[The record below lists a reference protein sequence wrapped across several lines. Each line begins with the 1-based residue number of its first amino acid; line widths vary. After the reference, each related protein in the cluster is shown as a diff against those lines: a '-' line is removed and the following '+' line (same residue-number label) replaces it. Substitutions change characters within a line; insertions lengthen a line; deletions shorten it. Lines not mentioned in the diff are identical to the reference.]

1 MIFSRLFRLPANRE
15 DFLQLI
21 AWYVAA
27 AGLFGVTFL
36 VEPNTAIAL
45 LILFFCLYLLS
56 WVADA
61 KNRKIFRDIQADL
74 RRNLSS
80 SLGGVRGELRG
91 VDEALRG
98 VVGEQ
103 VEGVRGE
110 LRGVDEALRGVVGE
124 QVEGVRGELRG
135 VDEALRGVV
144 GEQVEG
150 VRGELR
156 GVDEALR
163 GVVGEQVEGVRGELR
178 GVDEALRGVVG
189 EQVEGVRGELR
200 GVDEALRGVVGEQ
213 VEGVRGELRGVDE
226 ALRGVVGEQV
236 EGVRG
241 ELRGVDEALRG
252 VVGEQVEG
260 VRGELRGVDEALRGV
275 VGEELEKL
283 SKRVQDWR
291 KLDLAESYGVASSI
305 AFLVSSI
312 RPDNPLEFSRGWSAT
327 PELLAHIYHH
337 IVTKK
342 PKVVLDI
349 GSGMS
354 TLISGLA
361 VEKSPET
368 KVISWEHLP
377 EYAEQTMELLKK
389 FGVENHVD
397 LQVRPL
403 EPVDVEGTTYS
414 WYAGPHSLGQK
425 IDLLIVDGPPES
437 LETRR
442 ATRPSLCCERSLQRR
457 QLSC

>member
-1 MIFSRLFRLPANRE
+1 MNARMFASRLFRLPGSRE

-21 AWYVAA
+21 AWSVAA
-27 AGLFGVTFL
+27 TGLFGITFL
-36 VEPNTAIAL
+36 VEPNAAIAL
-45 LILFFCLYLLS
+45 FILFFCLYLLG

-61 KNRKIFRDIQADL
+61 KNRKVSRDIQADL
-74 RRNLSS
+74 RRSLSS
-80 SLGGVRGELRG
+80 S
-91 VDEALRG
+91 
-98 VVGEQ
+98 

-144 GEQVEG
+144 GQEV
-150 VRGELR
+150 
-156 GVDEALR
+156 
-163 GVVGEQVEGVRGELR
+163 
-178 GVDEALRGVVG
+178 
-189 EQVEGVRGELR
+189 
-200 GVDEALRGVVGEQ
+200 
-213 VEGVRGELRGVDE
+213 
-226 ALRGVVGEQV
+226 
-236 EGVRG
+236 
-241 ELRGVDEALRG
+241 
-252 VVGEQVEG
+252 
-260 VRGELRGVDEALRGV
+260 
-275 VGEELEKL
+275 EKL

-327 PELLAHIYHH
+327 PELLAHIYHY
-337 IVTKK
+337 IVTTK

-354 TLISGLA
+354 TLICGLA

-377 EYAEQTMELLKK
+377 EYSEQTMSLLRK
-389 FGVENHVD
+389 FGVEDHVD
-397 LQVRPL
+397 LQLRPL

-425 IDLLIVDGPPES
+425 IDLLIVDGPPGIIGEKARYPAFPLLRKEFAKKATVLLDDVERDEES
-437 LETRR
+437 QVLHAWGDMAVNANVNVLLGGKSSFGRIF
-442 ATRPSLCCERSLQRR
+442 L
-457 QLSC
+457 LSQPAAPLKADS